1 MGLLVVFGLELKGVP
16 VDMLVRLIPEHAR
29 KQCAFLGLWFGS
41 PKVEACSLQV
51 AALHKYLICCRD
63 VASGLYQ
70 VKIWKSCAICFVT
83 LHLFRLL
90 IFLAFI
96 FLSFF
101 VCRKQMEKSLL
112 NIHTIIQWICWPD
125 CNVNWKPYVV
135 FLPRIYW
142 TNIMI
147 ELNVP
152 ESALRLSLKTFFMLI
167 NNALY
172 IHLEI
177 DAKYWH

>member
-41 PKVEACSLQV
+41 PKVGACSLQV

-152 ESALRLSLKTFFMLI
+152 ESALRLPPQNFF
-167 NNALY
+167 Y
-172 IHLEI
+172 V
-177 DAKYWH
+177 D